1 MGENPEIIS
10 KGYLSLSLAYI
21 KTEADILKFVNALIS
36 NTKGEGKEGD
46 PFWTKAETLLYC
58 ALLGYI
64 IFEGAEEDRNMNTL
78 VDMISGMEVKEDDED
93 FLNAVDYMF
102 KGLEQRKPNC
112 FAVKQ
117 YKKYKL
123 SSGVVCSKR
132 LLNQAVGKSLRT
144 HNLKS
149 KKGAQV
155 MRKNE
160 KITALYERLSRD
172 DFGKDDD
179 QQRESNSISN
189 QRKILQKAAKD
200 KGYTDTIFFVDDGI
214 TGTTMKRPG
223 FQKMLTAIEAGY
235 ISAVFV
241 KDLSRLGR
249 NYIEVGKL
257 TEEFFPLH
265 DIRLVA
271 VSDGVDSDEGED
283 DFTPFKN
290 IMNEYYAK
298 DISKK
303 RRIVNKMKGNAGVP
317 LSPPPYGYIKNP
329 DDPRFWVVEPEA
341 AEVVRR
347 IYRMALEGYGLAE
360 TAAQLAA
367 DGVVNPTY
375 YWRSRGTSRGG
386 SKSTV
391 EPTKW
396 GHTTVKKILT
406 LQEYC
411 GDVINFKS
419 YSKSYKMKKR
429 IENPEENRAIF
440 LNVHE
445 AIIDRQTWEKVQALQ
460 KGTRRKKPTVTQEPS
475 VFSGLLKCPECGG
488 NLNFHFNQNNHDIK
502 FFSCQN
508 HNSGY
513 RKCSK
518 THYIR
523 LDFLE
528 QVVLYEVKRLAYFA
542 SEYENDFIK
551 AMIGRSAKV
560 AENATLRKQR
570 ELDTLTARD
579 RELDMLFERLYED
592 NVAGKIDDARFSKM
606 SKRYEQEQGENAKK
620 IKALRLELKKDESKR
635 MDIDDF
641 LETVRQYTDATTIT
655 KRMVAELIDHIEV
668 YHAEKQDGVT
678 NQRVDIHYNC
688 IGAFDVPDRRKIPEA
703 DIIMETRKGVALSY
717 APEQVAV

>member
-1 MGENPEIIS
+1 MKQSS
-10 KGYLSLSLAYI
+10 KKHELGTA
-21 KTEADILKFVNALIS
+21 A
-36 NTKGEGKEGD
+36 
-46 PFWTKAETLLYC
+46 LYC
-58 ALLGYI
+58 
-64 IFEGAEEDRNMNTL
+64 
-78 VDMISGMEVKEDDED
+78 
-93 FLNAVDYMF
+93 
-102 KGLEQRKPNC
+102 
-112 FAVKQ
+112 
-117 YKKYKL
+117 
-123 SSGVVCSKR
+123 
-132 LLNQAVGKSLRT
+132 
-144 HNLKS
+144 
-149 KKGAQV
+149 
-155 MRKNE
+155 
-160 KITALYERLSRD
+160 RLSRD
-172 DFGKDDD
+172 DNMDS
-179 QQRESNSISN
+179 ESNSIQN
-189 QRKILQKAAKD
+189 QRKILHKAAKD
-200 KGYTDTIFFVDDGI
+200 KGYTDTVFFVDDGI

-347 IYRMALEGYGLAE
+347 IYCMALEGYGLAE
-360 TAAQLAA
+360 IAAHLAA

-419 YSKSYKMKKR
+419 YSKSYKIKKR

-445 AIIDRQTWEKVQALQ
+445 AIIDRQTWEKVQAIQ

-528 QVVLYEVKRLAYFA
+528 QVVLYEVKRLACFA

-560 AENATLRKQR
+560 AENTALRKQR

-592 NVAGKIDDARFSKM
+592 NVAGKIDDVRFAKM

-641 LETVRQYTDATTIT
+641 LETVRRYTDATTIT

-678 NQRVDIHYNC
+678 NQRVVIYYNC

>member
-1 MGENPEIIS
+1 MKQSS
-10 KGYLSLSLAYI
+10 KKHELGTA
-21 KTEADILKFVNALIS
+21 A
-36 NTKGEGKEGD
+36 
-46 PFWTKAETLLYC
+46 LYC
-58 ALLGYI
+58 
-64 IFEGAEEDRNMNTL
+64 
-78 VDMISGMEVKEDDED
+78 
-93 FLNAVDYMF
+93 
-102 KGLEQRKPNC
+102 
-112 FAVKQ
+112 
-117 YKKYKL
+117 
-123 SSGVVCSKR
+123 
-132 LLNQAVGKSLRT
+132 
-144 HNLKS
+144 
-149 KKGAQV
+149 
-155 MRKNE
+155 
-160 KITALYERLSRD
+160 RLSRD
-172 DFGKDDD
+172 DNMDS
-179 QQRESNSISN
+179 ESNSIQN

-200 KGYTDTIFFVDDGI
+200 KGYTDTVFFVDDGI

-257 TEEFFPLH
+257 TEEFFPQY
-265 DIRLVA
+265 DVRLVA

-528 QVVLYEVKRLAYFA
+528 QVVLYEVKRLACFA

-551 AMIGRSAKV
+551 VMIGRSAKV
-560 AENATLRKQR
+560 AENTALRKQR
-570 ELDTLTARD
+570 ELDALTARD

-592 NVAGKIDDARFSKM
+592 NVAGKIDDTRFARM
-606 SKRYEQEQGENAKK
+606 SRRYEQEQGEIGAKVK
-620 IKALRLELKKDESKR
+620 TLRLELKKAEGQQ
-635 MDIDDF
+635 MDMEDF
-641 LETVRQYTDATTIT
+641 LETVRRYTHVTKIT
-655 KRMVAELIDHIEV
+655 RRMVSELIDHIDV

-678 NQRVDIHYNC
+678 NQQVVIHYNC
-688 IGAFDVPDRRKIPEA
+688 IGAFEVPDRKKIPEA
-703 DIIMETRKGVALSY
+703 DIIMETRKGVAVSY
-717 APEQVAV
+717 APAQIAV

>member
-1 MGENPEIIS
+1 MKQSS
-10 KGYLSLSLAYI
+10 KKHELGTA
-21 KTEADILKFVNALIS
+21 A
-36 NTKGEGKEGD
+36 
-46 PFWTKAETLLYC
+46 LYC
-58 ALLGYI
+58 
-64 IFEGAEEDRNMNTL
+64 
-78 VDMISGMEVKEDDED
+78 
-93 FLNAVDYMF
+93 
-102 KGLEQRKPNC
+102 
-112 FAVKQ
+112 
-117 YKKYKL
+117 
-123 SSGVVCSKR
+123 
-132 LLNQAVGKSLRT
+132 
-144 HNLKS
+144 
-149 KKGAQV
+149 
-155 MRKNE
+155 
-160 KITALYERLSRD
+160 RLSRD
-172 DFGKDDD
+172 DNMDS
-179 QQRESNSISN
+179 ESNSIQN

-360 TAAQLAA
+360 IAARLAA

-460 KGTRRKKPTVTQEPS
+460 RGTRRKKPTVTQEPS

-528 QVVLYEVKRLAYFA
+528 QVVLYEVKRLACFA

-551 AMIGRSAKV
+551 AMIGCSAKV

-570 ELDTLTARD
+570 ELDALTARD

-592 NVAGKIDDARFSKM
+592 NVAGKIDDARFAKM

-641 LETVRQYTDATTIT
+641 LETVRRYTDAATIT

>member
-1 MGENPEIIS
+1 MKQSS
-10 KGYLSLSLAYI
+10 KKHELGTA
-21 KTEADILKFVNALIS
+21 A
-36 NTKGEGKEGD
+36 
-46 PFWTKAETLLYC
+46 LYC
-58 ALLGYI
+58 
-64 IFEGAEEDRNMNTL
+64 
-78 VDMISGMEVKEDDED
+78 
-93 FLNAVDYMF
+93 
-102 KGLEQRKPNC
+102 
-112 FAVKQ
+112 
-117 YKKYKL
+117 
-123 SSGVVCSKR
+123 
-132 LLNQAVGKSLRT
+132 
-144 HNLKS
+144 
-149 KKGAQV
+149 
-155 MRKNE
+155 
-160 KITALYERLSRD
+160 RLSRD
-172 DFGKDDD
+172 DNMDS
-179 QQRESNSISN
+179 ESNSIQN

-200 KGYTDTIFFVDDGI
+200 KGYTDTVFFVDDGI

-360 TAAQLAA
+360 TAARLAA

-528 QVVLYEVKRLAYFA
+528 QVVLYEVKRLACFA

-560 AENATLRKQR
+560 AENGRIRKQR
-570 ELDTLTARD
+570 ELDALTARD

-592 NVAGKIDDARFSKM
+592 NVAGKIDDARFAKM

-641 LETVRQYTDATTIT
+641 LETVRRYTDATIIT

-668 YHAEKQDGVT
+668 YHAEKQDGIT
-678 NQRVDIHYNC
+678 NQRVVIHYNC
-688 IGAFDVPDRRKIPEA
+688 IGAFDVPDRRKIPET

>member
-1 MGENPEIIS
+1 MKQSS
-10 KGYLSLSLAYI
+10 KKHELGTA
-21 KTEADILKFVNALIS
+21 A
-36 NTKGEGKEGD
+36 
-46 PFWTKAETLLYC
+46 LYC
-58 ALLGYI
+58 
-64 IFEGAEEDRNMNTL
+64 
-78 VDMISGMEVKEDDED
+78 
-93 FLNAVDYMF
+93 
-102 KGLEQRKPNC
+102 
-112 FAVKQ
+112 
-117 YKKYKL
+117 
-123 SSGVVCSKR
+123 
-132 LLNQAVGKSLRT
+132 
-144 HNLKS
+144 
-149 KKGAQV
+149 
-155 MRKNE
+155 
-160 KITALYERLSRD
+160 RLSRD
-172 DFGKDDD
+172 DNMDS
-179 QQRESNSISN
+179 ESNSIQN

-200 KGYTDTIFFVDDGI
+200 KGYTDTVFFVDDGI

-360 TAAQLAA
+360 IAARLAA

-528 QVVLYEVKRLAYFA
+528 QVVLYEVKRLACFA

-560 AENATLRKQR
+560 AENTALRKQR
-570 ELDTLTARD
+570 ELDALTARD

-592 NVAGKIDDARFSKM
+592 NVAGKIDDARFAKM

-620 IKALRLELKKDESKR
+620 IKALRLELKKDEGKR

-641 LETVRQYTDATTIT
+641 LETVRRYTDAATIT

-668 YHAEKQDGVT
+668 YHAEKQDGIT
-678 NQRVDIHYNC
+678 NQRVVIHYNC

>member
-1 MGENPEIIS
+1 MTIIWTASPTAS
-10 KGYLSLSLAYI
+10 K
-21 KTEADILKFVNALIS
+21 
-36 NTKGEGKEGD
+36 
-46 PFWTKAETLLYC
+46 
-58 ALLGYI
+58 
-64 IFEGAEEDRNMNTL
+64 
-78 VDMISGMEVKEDDED
+78 ISG
-93 FLNAVDYMF
+93 
-102 KGLEQRKPNC
+102 R
-112 FAVKQ
+112 
-117 YKKYKL
+117 
-123 SSGVVCSKR
+123 
-132 LLNQAVGKSLRT
+132 
-144 HNLKS
+144 
-149 KKGAQV
+149 
-155 MRKNE
+155 
-160 KITALYERLSRD
+160 
-172 DFGKDDD
+172 
-179 QQRESNSISN
+179 
-189 QRKILQKAAKD
+189 ILQKAAKD

-271 VSDGVDSDEGED
+271 VSDGVDSDKGED

-360 TAAQLAA
+360 IAARLAA
-367 DGVVNPTY
+367 DGAVNPTY

-445 AIIDRQTWEKVQALQ
+445 AIIDRQTWEKVQVLQ

-528 QVVLYEVKRLAYFA
+528 QVVLYEVKRLACFA

-551 AMIGRSAKV
+551 VMIGHSAKV
-560 AENATLRKQR
+560 AENGRFRKQR
-570 ELDTLTARD
+570 ELDALTARD

-592 NVAGKIDDARFSKM
+592 NVSGKIDDARFAKM

-641 LETVRQYTDATTIT
+641 PETVRQYTDATAIT
-655 KRMVAELIDHIEV
+655 KRMVAELIDHIKV
-668 YHAEKQDGVT
+668 YHAEKQDGIT
-678 NQRVDIHYNC
+678 NQRVVIHYNC

>member
-1 MGENPEIIS
+1 MKQSS
-10 KGYLSLSLAYI
+10 KKHELGTA
-21 KTEADILKFVNALIS
+21 A
-36 NTKGEGKEGD
+36 
-46 PFWTKAETLLYC
+46 LYC
-58 ALLGYI
+58 
-64 IFEGAEEDRNMNTL
+64 
-78 VDMISGMEVKEDDED
+78 
-93 FLNAVDYMF
+93 
-102 KGLEQRKPNC
+102 
-112 FAVKQ
+112 
-117 YKKYKL
+117 
-123 SSGVVCSKR
+123 
-132 LLNQAVGKSLRT
+132 
-144 HNLKS
+144 
-149 KKGAQV
+149 
-155 MRKNE
+155 
-160 KITALYERLSRD
+160 RLSRD
-172 DFGKDDD
+172 DNMDS
-179 QQRESNSISN
+179 ESNSIQN

-200 KGYTDTIFFVDDGI
+200 KGYTDTVFFVDDGI

-223 FQKMLTAIEAGY
+223 FQKMLTAIEGGY

-411 GDVINFKS
+411 GNVINFKS

-528 QVVLYEVKRLAYFA
+528 QVVLYEVKRLACFA

-560 AENATLRKQR
+560 AENTALRKQR
-570 ELDTLTARD
+570 ELDALTARD

-592 NVAGKIDDARFSKM
+592 NVAGKIDDARFAKM

-641 LETVRQYTDATTIT
+641 LETVRRYTDVTTIT

-678 NQRVDIHYNC
+678 NQRVVIHYNC

>member
-1 MGENPEIIS
+1 MKQSS
-10 KGYLSLSLAYI
+10 KKHELGTA
-21 KTEADILKFVNALIS
+21 A
-36 NTKGEGKEGD
+36 
-46 PFWTKAETLLYC
+46 LYC
-58 ALLGYI
+58 
-64 IFEGAEEDRNMNTL
+64 
-78 VDMISGMEVKEDDED
+78 
-93 FLNAVDYMF
+93 
-102 KGLEQRKPNC
+102 
-112 FAVKQ
+112 
-117 YKKYKL
+117 
-123 SSGVVCSKR
+123 
-132 LLNQAVGKSLRT
+132 
-144 HNLKS
+144 
-149 KKGAQV
+149 
-155 MRKNE
+155 
-160 KITALYERLSRD
+160 RLSRD
-172 DFGKDDD
+172 DNMDS
-179 QQRESNSISN
+179 ESNSIQN

-200 KGYTDTIFFVDDGI
+200 KGYTDTVFFVDDGI

-329 DDPRFWVVEPEA
+329 DDPRFWIVEPEA

-347 IYRMALEGYGLAE
+347 IYCMALEGYGLAE
-360 TAAQLAA
+360 TATRLAA
-367 DGVVNPTY
+367 NGVVNPTY
-375 YWRSRGTSRGG
+375 YWRNRGTSRGG

-528 QVVLYEVKRLAYFA
+528 QVVLYEVKRLACFA

-560 AENATLRKQR
+560 AENTALRKQR
-570 ELDTLTARD
+570 ELDALTARD

-592 NVAGKIDDARFSKM
+592 NVAGKIDDARFAKM

-641 LETVRQYTDATTIT
+641 LETVRRYTDATTIT

-678 NQRVDIHYNC
+678 NQRVVIYYNC

>member
-1 MGENPEIIS
+1 MDS
-10 KGYLSLSLAYI
+10 
-21 KTEADILKFVNALIS
+21 
-36 NTKGEGKEGD
+36 
-46 PFWTKAETLLYC
+46 
-58 ALLGYI
+58 
-64 IFEGAEEDRNMNTL
+64 
-78 VDMISGMEVKEDDED
+78 
-93 FLNAVDYMF
+93 
-102 KGLEQRKPNC
+102 
-112 FAVKQ
+112 
-117 YKKYKL
+117 
-123 SSGVVCSKR
+123 
-132 LLNQAVGKSLRT
+132 
-144 HNLKS
+144 
-149 KKGAQV
+149 
-155 MRKNE
+155 
-160 KITALYERLSRD
+160 
-172 DFGKDDD
+172 
-179 QQRESNSISN
+179 ESNSIQN

-440 LNVHE
+440 LNVNE

-460 KGTRRKKPTVTQEPS
+460 KGTRRKKHTVTQEPS

-528 QVVLYEVKRLAYFA
+528 QVVLYEVKRLACFA

-560 AENATLRKQR
+560 AENTAIRKQR
-570 ELDTLTARD
+570 ELDALTARD

-592 NVAGKIDDARFSKM
+592 NVAGKIDDARFAKM

-641 LETVRQYTDATTIT
+641 LETVRRYTDATTIT

-678 NQRVDIHYNC
+678 NQRVVIYYNC

>member
-1 MGENPEIIS
+1 MKQSS
-10 KGYLSLSLAYI
+10 KKHELGTA
-21 KTEADILKFVNALIS
+21 A
-36 NTKGEGKEGD
+36 
-46 PFWTKAETLLYC
+46 LYC
-58 ALLGYI
+58 
-64 IFEGAEEDRNMNTL
+64 
-78 VDMISGMEVKEDDED
+78 
-93 FLNAVDYMF
+93 
-102 KGLEQRKPNC
+102 
-112 FAVKQ
+112 
-117 YKKYKL
+117 
-123 SSGVVCSKR
+123 
-132 LLNQAVGKSLRT
+132 
-144 HNLKS
+144 
-149 KKGAQV
+149 
-155 MRKNE
+155 
-160 KITALYERLSRD
+160 RLSRD
-172 DFGKDDD
+172 DNMDS
-179 QQRESNSISN
+179 ESNSIQN

-200 KGYTDTIFFVDDGI
+200 KGYTDTVFFVDDGI

-329 DDPRFWVVEPEA
+329 DDSRFWVIEQEA

-360 TAAQLAA
+360 IAARLAA

-528 QVVLYEVKRLAYFA
+528 QVVLYEVKRLACFA

-560 AENATLRKQR
+560 AENTALRKQR
-570 ELDTLTARD
+570 ELDALTARD

-592 NVAGKIDDARFSKM
+592 NVAGKIDDARFAKM

-641 LETVRQYTDATTIT
+641 LETVRRYTDATTIT

-678 NQRVDIHYNC
+678 NQRVVIYYNC

>member
-1 MGENPEIIS
+1 MKQSS
-10 KGYLSLSLAYI
+10 KKHELGTA
-21 KTEADILKFVNALIS
+21 A
-36 NTKGEGKEGD
+36 
-46 PFWTKAETLLYC
+46 LYC
-58 ALLGYI
+58 
-64 IFEGAEEDRNMNTL
+64 
-78 VDMISGMEVKEDDED
+78 
-93 FLNAVDYMF
+93 
-102 KGLEQRKPNC
+102 
-112 FAVKQ
+112 
-117 YKKYKL
+117 
-123 SSGVVCSKR
+123 
-132 LLNQAVGKSLRT
+132 
-144 HNLKS
+144 
-149 KKGAQV
+149 
-155 MRKNE
+155 
-160 KITALYERLSRD
+160 RLSRD
-172 DFGKDDD
+172 DNMDS
-179 QQRESNSISN
+179 ESNSIQN

-200 KGYTDTIFFVDDGI
+200 KGYTDTVFFVDDGI

-360 TAAQLAA
+360 TATQLAA

-445 AIIDRQTWEKVQALQ
+445 AIIDRQTWEKVQAFQ
-460 KGTRRKKPTVTQEPS
+460 KGMRRKKPTVTQEPS

-528 QVVLYEVKRLAYFA
+528 QVVLYEVKRLACFA

-560 AENATLRKQR
+560 AENTALRKQR
-570 ELDTLTARD
+570 ELDALTARD

-592 NVAGKIDDARFSKM
+592 NVAGKIDDARFAKM

-641 LETVRQYTDATTIT
+641 LETVRRYTDATTIT

-678 NQRVDIHYNC
+678 NQRVVIYYNC

>member
-1 MGENPEIIS
+1 MKQSS
-10 KGYLSLSLAYI
+10 KKHELGTA
-21 KTEADILKFVNALIS
+21 A
-36 NTKGEGKEGD
+36 
-46 PFWTKAETLLYC
+46 LYC
-58 ALLGYI
+58 
-64 IFEGAEEDRNMNTL
+64 
-78 VDMISGMEVKEDDED
+78 
-93 FLNAVDYMF
+93 
-102 KGLEQRKPNC
+102 
-112 FAVKQ
+112 
-117 YKKYKL
+117 
-123 SSGVVCSKR
+123 
-132 LLNQAVGKSLRT
+132 
-144 HNLKS
+144 
-149 KKGAQV
+149 
-155 MRKNE
+155 
-160 KITALYERLSRD
+160 RLSRD
-172 DFGKDDD
+172 DNMDS
-179 QQRESNSISN
+179 ESNSIQN

-200 KGYTDTIFFVDDGI
+200 RGYTDTVFFVDDGI

-290 IMNEYYAK
+290 IMNEYCAK

-360 TAAQLAA
+360 IAARLAA

-528 QVVLYEVKRLAYFA
+528 QVVLYEVKRLACFA
-542 SEYENDFIK
+542 SEYKNDFIK

-570 ELDTLTARD
+570 ELDALTARD

-592 NVAGKIDDARFSKM
+592 NVAGKIDDARFAKM

-641 LETVRQYTDATTIT
+641 LETVRRYTDATTIT

-678 NQRVDIHYNC
+678 NQRIVIHYNC